1 MRRLKM
7 VIYFLILGILSSLL
21 GNVSFAWASTQ
32 DKLTITEIYDL
43 DLVSAPLICPVGSD
57 SFDEIIQT
65 YSDFPLYAIC
75 ENENE
80 STELIPSYDTRSVD
94 VQKEG
99 IYEMTMTLQYDK
111 EIFQLSENYS
121 ETYTIPVCISDPE
134 KFEIFPTFTSFHHTT
149 LSFLHH
155 FKDFS
160 TIEGAYVKSKTV
172 LTKSQLNSADWISIT
187 SSESFNPTPDGV
199 TLSSA
204 FFEEDG
210 YLYVKLTNEN
220 LTSNIL
226 CLEQKGTL
234 VRSKPIEGDR
244 DGGDFSSEDSFEITS
259 PVSTPDSGQTTNHT
273 SAPKP
278 TATAAI
284 IILATSVPSKKT
296 VVSSIPKKET
306 THAKKKKNSSSAQK
320 SEGMIT
326 GITSSTEESDS
337 NTNTTTSIKKDT
349 ADSATTSHA
358 SEKKTVE
365 QVGSNRIS
373 LSGKRLRLIAES
385 NPNYV
390 PFTYDNIT
398 LEIPTEYLLS
408 LNLKDNEVLMVSIVP
423 GSGKEVTVAVRAA
436 GKILTNIPNSRLTW
450 KQENKTR
457 TIDKTGVYK
466 PPGSA
471 KQNLPVKRNRVPH
484 LVIIGA
490 IVLVLI
496 STGCFVYHKKER
508 KH

>member
-1 MRRLKM
+1 MRRLTIL
-7 VIYFLILGILSSLL
+7 VYFLILGILSSLL
-21 GNVSFAWASTQ
+21 GNVSFALASTQ
-32 DKLTITEIYDL
+32 DKLVITEIYDL
-43 DLVSAPLICPVGSD
+43 DLASAPLMFPVGSHH
-57 SFDEIIQT
+57 FQETIQT
-65 YSDFPLYAIC
+65 YSNCPLYAVC
-75 ENENE
+75 EDENE
-80 STELIPSYDTRSVD
+80 STELIPSYDIHSVD

-99 IYEMTMTLQYDK
+99 IYEMTMTLQYNK
-111 EIFQLSENYS
+111 EMFQLSENYS

-134 KFEIFPTFTSFHHTT
+134 KFEIFSTFTSFHHTT
-149 LSFLHH
+149 LSFVHY

-160 TIEGAYVKSKTV
+160 TIEGAYVKSKTA
-172 LTKSQLNSADWISIT
+172 LTQSQLNKAEWTTIT
-187 SSESFNPTPDGV
+187 SSENFNTTPDGV
-199 TLSSA
+199 MLSSA

-210 YLYVKLTNEN
+210 YLYIKLTNEN

-226 CLEQKGTL
+226 CLEQKGAL

-284 IILATSVPSKKT
+284 IIPATSAPSKKT

-306 THAKKKKNSSSAQK
+306 THVKKKKNSSSAQK

-326 GITSSTEESDS
+326 GITSSTEKSGES
-337 NTNTTTSIKKDT
+337 TNTTTSTKKDT

-358 SEKKTVE
+358 SEKKAVE

-373 LSGKRLRLIAES
+373 LSGKRLHLIAES

-390 PFTYDNIT
+390 PFTYDNIM
-398 LEIPTEYLLS
+398 LEIPTDYLLS
-408 LNLKDNEVLMVSIVP
+408 LNLKDDELLTVSIVP
-423 GSGKEVTVAVRAA
+423 GSGKEVTLTVRAA
-436 GKILTNIPNSRLTW
+436 GKILTEIPNSRLTW

-466 PPGSA
+466 PPGSPR
-471 KQNLPVKRNRVPH
+471 QNLPVKRNRIPR
-484 LVIIGA
+484 LVILGA
-490 IVLVLI
+490 IALVLV

>member
-1 MRRLKM
+1 MRRLKT
-7 VIYFLILGILSSLL
+7 VVYFLILGILSSLF

-43 DLVSAPLICPVGSD
+43 DLVSAPLMCPVGSD
-57 SFDEIIQT
+57 SFEEIIQA
-65 YSDFPLYAIC
+65 YSDYPLYATC
-75 ENENE
+75 DDENE
-80 STELIPSYDTRSVD
+80 STELTPSYDTRSVD

-111 EIFQLSENYS
+111 EMFQLSENYS
-121 ETYTIPVCISDPE
+121 ETYTIPVCISDPD
-134 KFEIFPTFTSFHHTT
+134 KFEIFSTFTSFHHTT
-149 LSFLHH
+149 LSFVHC

-160 TIEGAYVKSKTV
+160 TIEGAYVKSKTA
-172 LTKSQLNSADWISIT
+172 LTQSQLDKAEWTTIT
-187 SSESFNPTPDGV
+187 SSENFSATPDGV

-210 YLYVKLTNEN
+210 YLYIKLTNEN

-226 CLEQKGTL
+226 CLEQKGEI

-244 DGGDFSSEDSFEITS
+244 DGGDFSSEDPFEITS
-259 PVSTPDSGQTTNHT
+259 PVSTSDSGQTINHT
-273 SAPKP
+273 AAPKP

-284 IILATSVPSKKT
+284 IIPATSAPSKKT
-296 VVSSIPKKET
+296 VVSSNPKKET
-306 THAKKKKNSSSAQK
+306 THTKKKKKSSSTQK

-326 GITSSTEESDS
+326 GITSSTEKSGS
-337 NTNTTTSIKKDT
+337 STNTTASTKTDT

-423 GSGKEVTVAVRAA
+423 SSGKEVA
-436 GKILTNIPNSRLTW
+436 
-450 KQENKTR
+450 
-457 TIDKTGVYK
+457 
-466 PPGSA
+466 
-471 KQNLPVKRNRVPH
+471 LPQAR
-484 LVIIGA
+484 
-490 IVLVLI
+490 
-496 STGCFVYHKKER
+496 Y
-508 KH
+508 

>member
-1 MRRLKM
+1 MRRLKI
-7 VIYFLILGILSSLL
+7 VVYFLILGILSSLL

-32 DKLTITEIYDL
+32 DKLVITEIYDL
-43 DLVSAPLICPVGSD
+43 DLASAPLMFPVGSHH
-57 SFDEIIQT
+57 FQETIQT
-65 YSDFPLYAIC
+65 YSNCPLYAVC
-75 ENENE
+75 EDENE
-80 STELIPSYDTRSVD
+80 STELIPSYDIHSVD

-111 EIFQLSENYS
+111 EMFQLSENYS

-160 TIEGAYVKSKTV
+160 TIEGAYVKSKTA
-172 LTKSQLNSADWISIT
+172 LTQSQLNKAEWTTIT
-187 SSESFNPTPDGV
+187 SSENFNTTPDGV
-199 TLSSA
+199 MLSSA

-210 YLYVKLTNEN
+210 YLYIKLTNEN

-226 CLEQKGTL
+226 CLEQKGEL

-284 IILATSVPSKKT
+284 IIPTTS
-296 VVSSIPKKET
+296 VSSIPKKET
-306 THAKKKKNSSSAQK
+306 TRTKKKKNSSSSQK

-326 GITSSTEESDS
+326 GITSSTEKSGS
-337 NTNTTTSIKKDT
+337 NTNTTTSMKKDT

-358 SEKKTVE
+358 SEKKTIE

-398 LEIPTEYLLS
+398 LEIPTNYLLS

-423 GSGKEVTVAVRAA
+423 GSGKEVTLAVRAA
-436 GKILTNIPNSRLTW
+436 GKVLTNIPNSRLTW

-471 KQNLPVKRNRVPH
+471 KQNLPVKRNRVPR

-490 IVLVLI
+490 IMLVLI

>member
-57 SFDEIIQT
+57 SFDEIIQA
-65 YSDFPLYAIC
+65 YSDCPLYAIC

-111 EIFQLSENYS
+111 EMFQLSENYS

-160 TIEGAYVKSKTV
+160 TIKGAYVKSKTV
-172 LTKSQLNSADWISIT
+172 LTKSQLNNADWISIT

-226 CLEQKGTL
+226 CLEQKGAL

-259 PVSTPDSGQTTNHT
+259 PVSTPDSGQTTNIC
-273 SAPKP
+273 A
-278 TATAAI
+278 
-284 IILATSVPSKKT
+284 KT
-296 VVSSIPKKET
+296 DCHGSNYNSGDVCFFQKDGCFFHSQKRNNTREKKEEFFLCPKIRGNDYR
-306 THAKKKKNSSSAQK
+306 HYKQYRRIRFKYQYNY
-320 SEGMIT
+320 I
-326 GITSSTEESDS
+326 
-337 NTNTTTSIKKDT
+337 N
-349 ADSATTSHA
+349 
-358 SEKKTVE
+358 EKRY
-365 QVGSNRIS
+365 NRQ
-373 LSGKRLRLIAES
+373 RHHF
-385 NPNYV
+385 PC
-390 PFTYDNIT
+390 
-398 LEIPTEYLLS
+398 
-408 LNLKDNEVLMVSIVP
+408 
-423 GSGKEVTVAVRAA
+423 
-436 GKILTNIPNSRLTW
+436 
-450 KQENKTR
+450 Q
-457 TIDKTGVYK
+457 
-466 PPGSA
+466 
-471 KQNLPVKRNRVPH
+471 
-484 LVIIGA
+484 
-490 IVLVLI
+490 
-496 STGCFVYHKKER
+496 
-508 KH
+508 